1 MKKINVVEIF
11 SSVEGEGTFIGYPVT
26 FIRLEGCNL
35 RCEWCDTAYS
45 YSGKNFK
52 EMKISDILMEIK
64 NYPNFRVCLTGGE
77 PFLSE
82 NVEILMEEILKKGY
96 LLMVETNGTVFTEK
110 IKNIY
115 LQYKDKIHTV
125 ISPKP
130 DVYYFINDY
139 LLNFADEIKFIIDQ
153 KIKLDDIL
161 KYKKIYK
168 KIPLI
173 FQPQSNRKDMI
184 DKALKFQRELLEKH
198 SIEARVIPQVHKY
211 MGIM

>member
-211 MGIM
+211 MG